1 MVLFS
6 RKDKVLVVNNK
17 PEYIQ
22 RILDY
27 DYIIGRDP
35 SVVAIYHNTPGYQK
49 LFYGS
54 KEILVPVYNKLPN
67 LNIDV
72 AINLSSFRSAYQ
84 TTRELLE
91 LESIKTIVIVAEG
104 VPERDMKDL
113 IYRAKQKSKT
123 IIGPATFGAITV
135 GALRAGVVGGDYDNI
150 VKSRLYSPGSI
161 GIVTRSGGL
170 LNEMFRIVARNG
182 DGTREGV
189 AVGGDVFPGSTMLE
203 HIIRM
208 NEDPEIKMI
217 VAIGEIGGKEEYRL
231 AELVKEKVI
240 TKPLVMWIVG
250 ISAKLFPWNVQF
262 GHAAAKMGSEM
273 EGAKEKMDALRDA
286 GVIIPDSFGDI
297 ENKIAKLSK
306 DLGLVVKEI
315 PHNPLPL
322 EFKNAVQKNIVR
334 RPTTIISSISREIDG
349 EIAYGGIH
357 VSELIDEGIEDVI
370 GLLWFKKRLSE
381 RFKKFIRMVMIL
393 LADHGPNVSGAHN
406 SIVAARAG
414 KDLVSS
420 VASGILTIGPR
431 FGGAIDDAMKYL
443 YWAVKENVPVEKFIS
458 MMKERGENIPGIG
471 HRVKSKY
478 NPDKRVE
485 LLKKF
490 AEQNLNRRKYLN
502 YALELEKEM
511 LKKSERLIL
520 NVDGAVAAILLDIL
534 EEEGLDVE
542 EMLDLGYGNA
552 LFLISRTIG
561 LIGHVIDQKRLRQP
575 LYRHPDD
582 DVLFL

>member
-6 RKDKVLVVNNK
+6 RQDRVIVINNK

-27 DYIIGRDP
+27 DYIIGRTP
-35 SVVAIYHNTPGYQK
+35 SIKAIIHNDSGYQK

-54 KEILVPVYNKLPN
+54 DEILIPVYKTSQ
-67 LNIDV
+67 IEADV
-72 AINLSSFRSAYQ
+72 AINLSSFRSAYN
-84 TTRELLE
+84 TTKELLDND
-91 LESIKTIVIVAEG
+91 SIKTIVIVAEG

-113 IYRAKQKSKT
+113 IYKAKTRGKL

-150 VKSRLYSPGSI
+150 VKSRLYSPGSV

-170 LNEMFRIVARNG
+170 LNEMFRIVARNSN
-182 DGTREGV
+182 GTREGV

-203 HIIRM
+203 HILRM
-208 NEDPEIKMI
+208 NQDPEIKMI

-240 TKPLVMWIVG
+240 TKPLIMWIVG

-273 EGAKEKMDALRDA
+273 EGAKEKMDALKDA
-286 GVIIPDSFGDI
+286 GVIVPDSFKNI
-297 ENKIAKLSK
+297 EYEISKISNR
-306 DLGLVVKEI
+306 LGLTVQDSFY
-315 PHNPLPL
+315 NPLPID
-322 EFKNAVQKNIVR
+322 FKIAIQKRIVR
-334 RPTTIISSISREIDG
+334 RPTTIISSISKEIDG
-349 EIAYGGIH
+349 EIAYNGVH
-357 VSELIDEGIEDVI
+357 VSELIDQGIEEVI
-370 GLLWFKKRLSE
+370 GLLWFKTRLSE
-381 RFKKFIRMVMIL
+381 RFKKFIKIVLVL

-420 VASGILTIGPR
+420 VASGMLTIGPR
-431 FGGAIDDAMKYL
+431 FGGAIDDAMRYI
-443 YWAVKENVPVEKFIS
+443 YWAVKENIPVQKFID
-458 MMKERGENIPGIG
+458 MMKEKGENIPGIG

-490 AEQNLNRRKYLN
+490 AEQNLKYKKYLN

-511 LKKSERLIL
+511 LKKSEKLIL
-520 NVDGAVAAILLDIL
+520 NVDGAIAAILLDML
-534 EEEGLDVE
+534 EEEGFDLE
-542 EMLDLGYGNA
+542 NMLNLGYGNA
-552 LFLISRTIG
+552 LFVLSRTIG
-561 LIGHVIDQKRLRQP
+561 LIGHVIDQKRLKQP

-582 DVLFL
+582 DVMFL